1 MTENPILETV
11 QLTKSFGG
19 IVATDDLDLDV
30 REGDIHGLI
39 GPNGSGKTT
48 TFNLLTGFLSPDSGE
63 IRFQGEDITGLQPY
77 DVSKRG
83 IGRTFQ
89 TARPF
94 AQMSVYENLLVPAA
108 DTTELTREE
117 KAWQILEEL
126 DIDHVAENNAADLSG
141 GQKKLL
147 EIARVLMLDPKLI
160 LLDEPGAG
168 VNPALMDDILDRIRS
183 LNEEGR
189 TFLIIEHDMSL
200 IDEITDRVTV
210 MNAGTAIT
218 TGTFEEVSQDERV
231 KDAYLGA

>member
-1 MTENPILETV
+1 MSPMLETEN
-11 QLTKSFGG
+11 LTKTFGG
-19 IVATDDLDLDV
+19 IVATDDLNIEV
-30 REGDIHGLI
+30 SEGEIHGLI

-48 TFNLLTGFLSPDSGE
+48 TFNLLTGFLTPDSGK
-63 IRFQGEDITGLQPY
+63 IRFQGEDITGQQPY
-77 DVSKRG
+77 EISKRG

-94 AQMSVYENLLVPAA
+94 AQMSVYDNLLVPAA
-108 DTTELTREE
+108 DTSDMSR
-117 KAWQILEEL
+117 ADRAAQILDEL
-126 DIDHVAENNAADLSG
+126 DLDHVAENNAGDLSG

-147 EIARVLMLDPKLI
+147 EIARVLMLDPALI

-168 VNPALMDDILDRIRS
+168 VNPALMDDILDRIRA
-183 LNEEGR
+183 LNDEGR

-218 TGTFEEVSQDERV
+218 TGTFDEISQDERV
-231 KDAYLGA
+231 KDAYLGG

>member
-1 MTENPILETV
+1 MLETDA
-11 QLTKSFGG
+11 LTKTFGG
-19 IVATDDLDLDV
+19 IIATDNLEIEV
-30 REGDIHGLI
+30 SEGEIHGLI

-63 IRFQGEDITGLQPY
+63 IRFEGEDITGQQPY
-77 DVSKRG
+77 EISKKG

-108 DTTELTREE
+108 DTSDLSREE
-117 KAWQILEEL
+117 RASQILEDL
-126 DIDHVAENNAADLSG
+126 DLDHVAENNAADLSG

-147 EIARVLMLDPKLI
+147 EIARVLMLDPTLI

-168 VNPALMDDILDRIRS
+168 VNPALMDDILDRIRA
-183 LNEEGR
+183 LNDEGR
-189 TFLIIEHDMSL
+189 TFLIIEHDMSV

-218 TGTFEEVSQDERV
+218 TGTFDEISQDERV
-231 KDAYLGA
+231 KDAYLGG

>member
-1 MTENPILETV
+1 MSPMLETDD
-11 QLTKSFGG
+11 LTKTFGG
-19 IVATDDLDLDV
+19 IVATEDLNIEV
-30 REGDIHGLI
+30 AEGEIHGLI

-48 TFNLLTGFLSPDSGE
+48 TFNLLTGFLSPDRGE
-63 IRFQGEDITGLQPY
+63 IRFQDEDITGQQPY
-77 DVSKRG
+77 DISKRG

-108 DTTELTREE
+108 DTSDMSRAER
-117 KAWQILEEL
+117 ASQILEEL
-126 DIDHVAENNAADLSG
+126 DLDHVAENNAADLSG

-147 EIARVLMLDPKLI
+147 EIARVLMLDPALI

-168 VNPALMDDILDRIRS
+168 VNPALMDDILDRIRA
-183 LNEEGR
+183 LNDEGR
-189 TFLIIEHDMSL
+189 TFLIIEHDMSV

-218 TGTFEEVSQDERV
+218 TGTFEEISQDERV

>member
-1 MTENPILETV
+1 MSPMLETEN
-11 QLTKSFGG
+11 LTKTFGG
-19 IVATDDLDLDV
+19 IVATDDLNIEV
-30 REGDIHGLI
+30 SEGEIHGLI

-48 TFNLLTGFLSPDSGE
+48 TFNLLTGFLTPDSGK
-63 IRFQGEDITGLQPY
+63 IRFQGEDITGQQPY
-77 DVSKRG
+77 EISKRG

-94 AQMSVYENLLVPAA
+94 AQMSVYDNLLVPAA
-108 DTTELTREE
+108 DTSEMSR
-117 KAWQILEEL
+117 ADRAAQILDEL
-126 DIDHVAENNAADLSG
+126 DLDHVAENNAGDLSG

-147 EIARVLMLDPKLI
+147 EIARVLMLDPALI

-168 VNPALMDDILDRIRS
+168 VNPALMDDILDRIRA
-183 LNEEGR
+183 LNDEGR

-218 TGTFEEVSQDERV
+218 TGTFDEISQDERV
-231 KDAYLGA
+231 KDAYLGG

>member
-1 MTENPILETV
+1 MLETDA
-11 QLTKSFGG
+11 LTKTFGG
-19 IVATDDLDLDV
+19 IIATDNLDIEV
-30 REGDIHGLI
+30 SEGEIHGLI

-63 IRFQGEDITGLQPY
+63 IRFQGEDITGQQPY
-77 DVSKRG
+77 EISKKG

-108 DTTELTREE
+108 DTSDLSREE
-117 KAWQILEEL
+117 RASQILEDL
-126 DIDHVAENNAADLSG
+126 DLDHVAENNAADLSG

-147 EIARVLMLDPKLI
+147 EIARVLMLDPTLI

-168 VNPALMDDILDRIRS
+168 VNPALMDDILDRIRA
-183 LNEEGR
+183 LNDEGR
-189 TFLIIEHDMSL
+189 TFLIIEHDMSV

-218 TGTFEEVSQDERV
+218 TGTFDEISQDERV
-231 KDAYLGA
+231 KDAYLGG